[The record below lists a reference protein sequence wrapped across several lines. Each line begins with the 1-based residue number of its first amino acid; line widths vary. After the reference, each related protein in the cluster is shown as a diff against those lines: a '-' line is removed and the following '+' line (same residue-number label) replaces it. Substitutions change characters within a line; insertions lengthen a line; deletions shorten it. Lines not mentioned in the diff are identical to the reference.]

1 MAVRLPTSRA
11 YWNLRAEQVMDKVFD
26 QDALHSSR
34 PNQLIPVDVDVHEP
48 PPPTPPAPAAT
59 TTTPWLLLIVS
70 GIAVAGAVNSG
81 WLISSLLQSRSQLD
95 QERNLLMLER
105 LQAEASTPAEPEPE
119 WLASLEPPAPPS
131 SLGLALSPAAPEPLP
146 IPTLTPMPQLTGVVQ
161 GPGGNG
167 SAIFQLGTTSLSAGI
182 GESIGSSGWR
192 LDSISS
198 GGAVIS
204 QHGQQRTLSVGGM
217 F

>member
-1 MAVRLPTSRA
+1 VAGTASAPGPRPPCRSSIALGPCRSALAVRLPTSRA

-119 WLASLEPPAPPS
+119 WMASLEPPAPPS
-131 SLGLALSPAAPEPLP
+131 SLGLALSPAA
-146 IPTLTPMPQLTGVVQ
+146 
-161 GPGGNG
+161 
-167 SAIFQLGTTSLSAGI
+167 
-182 GESIGSSGWR
+182 
-192 LDSISS
+192 
-198 GGAVIS
+198 
-204 QHGQQRTLSVGGM
+204 
-217 F
+217 